1 MITLLGLSG
10 SLRRSSLNAGLLRAS
25 VELAPAGT
33 TVEARGIA
41 DIPLYDGDAEAAHG
55 IPPAVVTLK
64 DEIAR
69 SSGLLIASPEYN
81 ASIPGVL
88 KNAIDWLSRP
98 ADDIARVFG
107 AKPVAVI
114 GASPGGLGT
123 VLGQQ
128 AWLPVLKRLGM
139 QPWFGAQLTISHAG
153 RVFDADGNLT
163 DPETREKLRRFVA
176 GFVQSLE

>member
-1 MITLLGLSG
+1 MTTLIGLCG
-10 SLRRSSLNAGLLRAS
+10 SLRRASFNAGLLRAT
-25 VELAPAGT
+25 VEAAPAGT
-33 TVEARGIA
+33 VVTARGIA
-41 DIPLYDGDAEAAHG
+41 GIPLYDGDAEAAHG
-55 IPPAVVTLK
+55 LPAAVSALK
-64 DEIAR
+64 DEIAA
-69 SSGLLIASPEYN
+69 SDGLLIASPEYN

-107 AKPVAVI
+107 GKPVAVI

-139 QPWFGAQLTISHAG
+139 QPWFGGQLTISHAG
-153 RVFDADGNLT
+153 RLFDADGNLT
-163 DPETREKLRRFVA
+163 DTETREKLRRFVA
-176 GFVQSLE
+176 GFVQSLG